1 MWLISTWGLFCK
13 AFTMLSSWLGDAMR
27 SAMNSSTAVFAVSIS
42 TWRRFF
48 SRGPPEADRW
58 TGSYSAGSE
67 ERSRQCQKQN
77 PSARTGTTLNRP
89 YLRSASTFSDF
100 SSVVARCLRKAPEIR
115 LAKLCSPFAQASSDA
130 TWNCS
135 PWTLRTKVPISTSC
149 KVPLS
154 SFDDDEPRPVNCQAR
169 TAPILT

>member
-89 YLRSASTFSDF
+89 YLRLPSQTFPLLLPGAFEKHQRSDWRSF
-100 SSVVARCLRKAPEIR
+100 VRHLHKHPVMRLETVPLGLSGLRCQFQP
-115 LAKLCSPFAQASSDA
+115 LAKS
-130 TWNCS
+130 
-135 PWTLRTKVPISTSC
+135 R
-149 KVPLS
+149 
-154 SFDDDEPRPVNCQAR
+154 
-169 TAPILT
+169 